1 MDLISLEVVERTWRK
16 MSTMPLK
23 EFLKLVNLMKKQ
35 QPFVLVYLSAVGHKM
50 FNQDEQ
56 EHLLYLGAV
65 IWQIMLQGNKPLTK
79 ITGDTLDEA
88 EKANMEMLE
97 YLADGSETDFMNTT
111 KKIINSYLQPEVLKY
126 VVEALMEE
134 PEEGYLIRDESK
146 GYMFI
151 YLKTIID
158 CFNR

>member
-1 MDLISLEVVERTWRK
+1 MEPISSEIVERTWRK

-23 EFLKLVNLMKKQ
+23 EFLKLVSLMQKQ
-35 QPFVLVYLSAVGHKM
+35 QPFVLVYLSAVGHKI

-56 EHLLYLGAV
+56 EQMLYLGAV
-65 IWQIMLQGNKPLTK
+65 IWRIMLQGNKPLIK
-79 ITGDTLDEA
+79 VTGDILDEA
-88 EKANMEMLE
+88 EKENIKMLE
-97 YLADGSETDFMNTT
+97 YLADGSETDFIDTT
-111 KKIINSYLQPEVLKY
+111 KKIINNYPQSEVLKY

-134 PEEGYLIRDESK
+134 PEEEYPIRDESK
-146 GYMFI
+146 GYMLI